1 VWDSVVVVV
10 GLPVVAPGLPIYEHI
25 RRHVDP
31 SGRLPAD
38 VRLPDDRT
46 PSGYVLWAPGAI
58 DGIFSFHGSGSSP
71 ERAAEVARRLVSACR
86 RPSVRNLRML
96 YEGAV
101 PDGVMGYV
109 DVLPDALLV
118 DPPDRQVLH
127 AIGKWL
133 ATTAP
138 DRGPVKLGIALL
150 GITGP
155 GADLAVVRTLGTHE
169 EFTVFCADAMSNGLA
184 DPESELWALA
194 ASVDG
199 WGRIECVDR
208 LRDTADPDIRSWILR
223 EGYRNSVMYEYLAYI
238 AATTGGLLEA
248 LRGEVDR
255 GLLTAAGEILAALVD
270 KGGPAEDIDDYES
283 GADAVEA
290 FLTLMTTRA
299 ETLRDFSAVLTI
311 RAFLSHETGWD
322 ERVGYGWT
330 ATRRQAFEDAC
341 DQILHRDSWLG
352 LITAELAS
360 DDAGEFHLANRAA
373 RFLGMSTFDVNV
385 AKIEADPLGDA
396 WFEAWQQADTA
407 RARVLANLARTL
419 LPLDRIATGPGDE
432 LGLDTRWRAHT
443 VLNWTVQAL
452 RDHPGIGADL
462 LLTCLHSP
470 VTVNRTMALHALAR
484 WPRATWPPTAR
495 EMVRTLAHTDPN
507 NDTRQFARQLSIE
520 D

>member
-1 VWDSVVVVV
+1 VVVVVV

-31 SGRLPAD
+31 SGRLPAE
-38 VRLPDDRT
+38 VGLPDDGRT
-46 PSGYVLWAPGAI
+46 PLTRKGDWAPGAV

-71 ERAAEVARRLVSACR
+71 RRAAEIAGLLVSACR
-86 RPSVRNLRML
+86 RPSVRNLRAL
-96 YEGAV
+96 YEGAA

-109 DVLPDALLV
+109 DVLADALRA
-118 DPPDRQVLH
+118 DPPSSSVLH

-208 LRDTADPDIRSWILR
+208 LRDTTDPDIRAWLLR
-223 EGYRNSVMYEYLAYI
+223 EGYRNSIMYEYLAYT

-248 LRGEVDR
+248 LHGEVDR
-255 GLLTAAGEILAALVD
+255 GLLTAAGELLAALVD

-283 GADAVEA
+283 GADAVA
-290 FLTLMTTRA
+290 AYLALMTTRA
-299 ETLRDFSAVLTI
+299 ETLRDFSAVAAI
-311 RAFLSHETGWD
+311 RGFLAGETGWD
-322 ERVGYGWT
+322 ERVRYGWT
-330 ATRRQAFEDAC
+330 ATRRQAFENAC
-341 DQILHRDSWLG
+341 DEILHRESWRG
-352 LITAELAS
+352 LITEELS
-360 DDAGEFHLANRAA
+360 SGDVHLANRAA
-373 RFLGMSTFDVNV
+373 RYLGMITFDVNV
-385 AKIEADPLGDA
+385 EKIKDDPLGDA
-396 WFEAWQQADTA
+396 WFDAWQQADTP
-407 RARVLANLARTL
+407 RARLLANLARTL

-432 LGLDTRWRAHT
+432 LGLDVRWRAHT
-443 VLNWTVQAL
+443 ALNWTVQAL

-470 VTVNRTMALHALAR
+470 VTANRNMALRALAR
-484 WPRATWPPTAR
+484 WPRATWPSTAR
-495 EMVRTLAHTDPN
+495 ETVRTMATTDPN
-507 NDTRQFARQLSIE
+507 DDTRRFASQLSTE